1 MLSMPVSM
9 HLVAVCGRGLVRAVK
24 EHGFVLFDLIVYE
37 TCNAFWKEHIKFHRI
52 SREDAIRACT
62 ASKALARYAR
72 LYSIADLEV
81 EEVMK
86 IAVENNTTFYDSSY
100 IALARQL
107 GAPIAS
113 EDRDI
118 IAVAPKYGL
127 KTIRLRSLMGLVE
140 SC

>member
-1 MLSMPVSM
+1 
-9 HLVAVCGRGLVRAVK
+9 
-24 EHGFVLFDLIVYE
+24 
-37 TCNAFWKEHIKFHRI
+37 
-52 SREDAIRACT
+52 
-62 ASKALARYAR
+62 
-72 LYSIADLEV
+72 
-81 EEVMK
+81 MK